1 MGSVKTKLLAT
12 VAAATVVST
21 VAGAAD
27 LPPPIAP
34 APIYQPPPADFG
46 GWYLRGDIGFS
57 HQRIKNVEF
66 VPGPTLPPLD
76 SQTTLSVGTEIG
88 SIFGLGIG
96 YQYAWF
102 RFDVTGE
109 YRGNATFHSVNR
121 IVAAGNVF
129 PETNHGIKSEWVVLA
144 NVYADLGTWWC
155 ITPFIGAG
163 IGGAYNTISNFTDI
177 AVIQNGNNFAATA
190 SKWNLAWALHA
201 GLAYKVT
208 PNFTIELAYRYLN
221 LGNAET
227 GILTGFD
234 GTFQGQMEKINGLTS
249 HDVKLGVRWLL
260 NPPAPEPPAP
270 PPLVRKG

>member
-1 MGSVKTKLLAT
+1 VL
-12 VAAATVVST
+12 ST
-21 VAGAAD
+21 AAGAAD

-34 APIYQPPPADFG
+34 PPIYKAPAADFG

-66 VPGPTLPPLD
+66 VPGPTLPPLT
-76 SQTTLSVGTEIG
+76 SQETLSVGADVG

-96 YQYAWF
+96 YQFNWF

-109 YRGNATFHSVNR
+109 YRGNAGFHSINR
-121 IVAAGNVF
+121 IVGAPGNVF
-129 PETNHGIKSEWVVLA
+129 PESNRGSKSEWVVLA

-163 IGGAYNTISNFTDI
+163 IGGAYNTITNFTDI
-177 AVIQNGNNFAATA
+177 AVIQNGNNFAEKA
-190 SKWNLAWALHA
+190 SKWNMAWALHA

-221 LGNAET
+221 LGDAET
-227 GILTGFD
+227 GRLTGYD
-234 GTFQGQMEKINGLTS
+234 GTFQGEKERINGLTS

-260 NPPAPEPPAP
+260 NPAPELAP
-270 PPLVRKG
+270 PPPPLMRKG